1 MAKEMAVCFVLGL
14 ILTAVLIVV
23 FFSPAEL
30 PHVTLAS
37 LNVSR
42 LNFTSYHISGYV
54 DMQFH
59 VLNANLLTNF
69 SYDDVYCSMYH
80 GKRRLATTVFPA
92 FFQRASETKPINFT
106 VYLAPVTTAT
116 ELRKELAPC
125 SFEEFDVKLDTFIKW
140 RFGSSSS
147 KSVRVSCNE
156 VPVGLVL
163 TAPGHGMMI
172 GPARTCKVF

>member
-1 MAKEMAVCFVLGL
+1 MAVCFVLGL

-30 PHVTLAS
+30 PHVTS
-37 LNVSR
+37 LSPPS
-42 LNFTSYHISGYV
+42 T
-54 DMQFH
+54 
-59 VLNANLLTNF
+59 
-69 SYDDVYCSMYH
+69 
-80 GKRRLATTVFPA
+80 
-92 FFQRASETKPINFT
+92 ASETKPINFT

-116 ELRKELAPC
+116 ELRKELAPY

-172 GPARTCKVF
+172 GPARMCKVF

>member
-1 MAKEMAVCFVLGL
+1 MQSCTHRGL
-14 ILTAVLIVV
+14 LQPCGVT
-23 FFSPAEL
+23 SR
-30 PHVTLAS
+30 HVTLAS

-54 DMQFH
+54 DMQFQ
-59 VLNANLLTNF
+59 VLNANLLTDF
-69 SYDDVYCSMYH
+69 SYDDVYCS
-80 GKRRLATTVFPA
+80 
-92 FFQRASETKPINFT
+92 
-106 VYLAPVTTAT
+106 T
-116 ELRKELAPC
+116 ENAVWPRPC
-125 SFEEFDVKLDTFIKW
+125 SRPSFKEQLDTFIKW

-172 GPARTCKVF
+172 GPARMCKVF